1 MIAQVC
7 PCKRTSC
14 KRHGNCEACREHH
27 KGRKR
32 PPYCE
37 REGAF
42 RKGDNLS
49 ETEENGIGA

>member
-14 KRHGNCEACREHH
+14 KRHGNCEACREYH